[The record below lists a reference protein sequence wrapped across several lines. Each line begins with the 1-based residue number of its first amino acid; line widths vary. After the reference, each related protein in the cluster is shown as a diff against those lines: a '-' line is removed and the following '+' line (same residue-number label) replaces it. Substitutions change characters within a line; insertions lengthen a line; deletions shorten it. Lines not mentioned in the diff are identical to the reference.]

1 MCTSCERCKVRD
13 GYSYKHLDDAKKHF
27 LVLMLGDFRD
37 EMIFP
42 EELVRR
48 FKCEIPG
55 EINLVTR
62 KGYSHT
68 IVVAKNQEKLVFTVG
83 WRQFVGNYDLQ
94 MGDSLIFKYNGNSQ
108 FEVIIFDKL
117 GREKALSV
125 VEDPFMPQV
134 QERRNEAHE
143 IGSSK
148 KIDVPCERC
157 NSWDE
162 YHYTNLDDKKKCF
175 MMLMMGNF
183 QHEMII
189 PEEFVLRF
197 KSEFPREMILETK
210 NRCSYIIEVA
220 KNKEKLVLTVGWG
233 KFVETFG
240 LEMGDTIVF
249 RYNGNSQFSVIIF
262 DKLGCEKAL
271 SVVPDLFPPP
281 VQERCTNATDTV
293 KSSQQPI
300 QMQPFGTVN
309 GLPVESPP
317 TKRQRH
323 FQMEMDESCQGESF
337 LSEDSHG
344 AWDGPDPKYF
354 LRKKKANLSS
364 FLCEEESFSS
374 EDGYGVRNA
383 SVKKKKA
390 TLSSSQK
397 EQLKDGYITVHK
409 AKLTPAQ
416 KEVVMQK
423 VQSINSE
430 IPIFVAVMGK
440 MNLDSRFVL
449 TLPSQ
454 YAKKY
459 LGEEPR
465 MYLQVLGEKWEVGFP
480 ENPGDRRIVSGWKQ
494 FVQDKNLKMG
504 DICLFELLNNQKRT
518 MEVYIIPATD
528 YNYSAGVQNDV
539 DQEAL
544 EGGSAELQREA
555 LAHHADGARD
565 PDSRLLHITNA
576 DAMEDDVTPV
586 GA

>member
-1 MCTSCERCKVRD
+1 
-13 GYSYKHLDDAKKHF
+13 
-27 LVLMLGDFRD
+27 
-37 EMIFP
+37 
-42 EELVRR
+42 
-48 FKCEIPG
+48 
-55 EINLVTR
+55 
-62 KGYSHT
+62 
-68 IVVAKNQEKLVFTVG
+68 
-83 WRQFVGNYDLQ
+83 
-94 MGDSLIFKYNGNSQ
+94 
-108 FEVIIFDKL
+108 
-117 GREKALSV
+117 
-125 VEDPFMPQV
+125 
-134 QERRNEAHE
+134 
-143 IGSSK
+143 
-148 KIDVPCERC
+148 
-157 NSWDE
+157 
-162 YHYTNLDDKKKCF
+162 
-175 MMLMMGNF
+175 
-183 QHEMII
+183 MII
-189 PEEFVLRF
+189 PEEFVRRF
-197 KSEFPREMILETK
+197 KGEFPREMILETK
-210 NRCSYIIEVA
+210 NRCSYIIGVA

-293 KSSQQPI
+293 KSSQPI
-300 QMQPFGTVN
+300 QMQPFGRVN

-323 FQMEMDESCQGESF
+323 FQMEVDESCQGKITAINISSAEPSGESF

-344 AWDGPDPKYF
+344 ACDVPDSNYF

-374 EDGYGVRNA
+374 EDGYGVRDA
-383 SVKKKKA
+383 CVKKKKA

-397 EQLKDGYITVHK
+397 EQLKDGYITMHK
-409 AKLTPAQ
+409 AKLSPAQ
-416 KEVVMQK
+416 KEVVKQK
-423 VQSINSE
+423 VQSIHSE

-465 MYLQVLGEKWEVGFP
+465 LYLQLLGDKWEVGFP
-480 ENPGDRRIVSGWKQ
+480 DNTGDRRIVSGWKQ
-494 FVQDKNLKMG
+494 FAQDNNLKMG
-504 DICLFELLNNQKRT
+504 DICLFELLSNQKRT

-544 EGGSAELQREA
+544 EGGSAPLQREA

-565 PDSRLLHITNA
+565 PDSRLLRITNTDAWKMMLPLLVPDSPKEKPVVSEPSIPAVFALWGKQAFPSITRARLRRKLKLFCYLRSRSRLVMHA
-576 DAMEDDVTPV
+576 DWNSPSCSFSCFNPGSIM
-586 GA
+586 

>member
-1 MCTSCERCKVRD
+1 MVATPCWSALQALSLGSRELSDTQGNRPPAGESAAGGVTSIGGFCRSPRRAVIWQR
-13 GYSYKHLDDAKKHF
+13 GGH
-27 LVLMLGDFRD
+27 MGNGND
-37 EMIFP
+37 EGRRRRQIP

-55 EINLVTR
+55 EI
-62 KGYSHT
+62 
-68 IVVAKNQEKLVFTVG
+68 KL
-83 WRQFVGNYDLQ
+83 
-94 MGDSLIFKYNGNSQ
+94 
-108 FEVIIFDKL
+108 
-117 GREKALSV
+117 
-125 VEDPFMPQV
+125 
-134 QERRNEAHE
+134 
-143 IGSSK
+143 
-148 KIDVPCERC
+148 
-157 NSWDE
+157 
-162 YHYTNLDDKKKCF
+162 
-175 MMLMMGNF
+175 
-183 QHEMII
+183 II
-189 PEEFVLRF
+189 PEEFVRRF
-197 KSEFPREMILETK
+197 KGEFPREMILETK
-210 NRCSYIIEVA
+210 NRCSYIIGVA

-293 KSSQQPI
+293 KSSQPI
-300 QMQPFGTVN
+300 QMQPFGRVN

-323 FQMEMDESCQGESF
+323 FQMEVDESCQGKITAINISSFSFLRAGESF

-344 AWDGPDPKYF
+344 ACDVPDSNYF

-374 EDGYGVRNA
+374 EDGYGVRDA
-383 SVKKKKA
+383 CVKKKKA

-409 AKLTPAQ
+409 AKLSPAQ
-416 KEVVMQK
+416 KEVVKQK
-423 VQSINSE
+423 VQSIHSE

-465 MYLQVLGEKWEVGFP
+465 LYLQLLGDKWEVGFP
-480 ENPGDRRIVSGWKQ
+480 DNTGDRRIVSGWKQ
-494 FVQDKNLKMG
+494 FAQDNNLKMG
-504 DICLFELLNNQKRT
+504 DICLFELLSNQKRT

-544 EGGSAELQREA
+544 EGGSAPLQREA

-565 PDSRLLHITNA
+565 PDSRLLRITNTDAWKMMLPLLVPDSPKEKPVVSEPSIPAVFALWGKQAFPSITRARLRRKLKLFCYLRSRSRLVMHA
-576 DAMEDDVTPV
+576 DWNSPSCSFSCFNPGSIM
-586 GA
+586 